1 MQTPLHYSLHLWG
14 CLLLAPFL
22 SGPAL
27 TLPSNSATM
36 SSLHRGHV
44 RLSISQGSTHILW
57 NSCLQWGGRCSEMKR
72 SLVFPSTH
80 KYALMALTAM
90 YVHQQQQHKP
100 PHISVYH
107 HLNQSSFNNY
117 TSQVYICMYVLQ
129 YEQVRAHATHMP
141 HKHACTHTVHTN
153 IHIHMYHTHI
163 SSNMDVV
170 VRWREI
176 VQLSVPLPSLF

>member
-57 NSCLQWGGRCSEMKR
+57 NSCLQWGGRCSEMKM

-100 PHISVYH
+100 PHSLPPSEPELVQQLHKSSV
-107 HLNQSSFNNY
+107 HLY
-117 TSQVYICMYVLQ
+117 VRTVIWTSRSTRHTHAAQTCM
-129 YEQVRAHATHMP
+129 HTHST
-141 HKHACTHTVHTN
+141 HKHTHTYVP
-153 IHIHMYHTHI
+153 HTHK
-163 SSNMDVV
+163 
-170 VRWREI
+170 
-176 VQLSVPLPSLF
+176 